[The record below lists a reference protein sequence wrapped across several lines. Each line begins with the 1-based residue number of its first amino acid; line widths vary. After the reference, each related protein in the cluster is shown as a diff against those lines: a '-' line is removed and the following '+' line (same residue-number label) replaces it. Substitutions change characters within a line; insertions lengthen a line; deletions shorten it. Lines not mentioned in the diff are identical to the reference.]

1 MQYVNI
7 LFSTFEKQK
16 AKAIQNLNRFVF
28 LRPIRG
34 LFVCLF
40 YGLFLSVFFTACV
53 TIDPPV
59 EEYTIART
67 ALDAAKAVDAPR
79 FSPGFFSKAEL
90 AYRNGQA
97 LFEDRDYSAARDE
110 FIKARLAAEKAEYS
124 ARLIRHKNG
133 DVL

>member
-1 MQYVNI
+1 MHYVSS
-7 LFSTFEKQK
+7 LLKKQK
-16 AKAIQNLNRFVF
+16 AKAIQDLSRFVF
-28 LRPIRG
+28 L
-34 LFVCLF
+34 
-40 YGLFLSVFFTACV
+40 GLFLSVFFTACV
-53 TIDPPV
+53 SLDPPV

-67 ALDAAKAVDAPR
+67 AIDAAKAVDAPR

-97 LFEDRDYSAARDE
+97 LFEDRDYSSARDE